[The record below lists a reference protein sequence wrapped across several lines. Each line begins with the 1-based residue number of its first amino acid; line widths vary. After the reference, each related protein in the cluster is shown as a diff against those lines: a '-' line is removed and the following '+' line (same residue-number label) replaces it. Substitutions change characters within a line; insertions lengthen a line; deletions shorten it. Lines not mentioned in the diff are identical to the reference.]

1 MATAASARAAAELLA
16 RLERDPVKPAEIAA
30 LLDGFAPEE
39 RVAAIRAAG
48 RAHQRRLYRAVA
60 GHGTLR
66 LADLVPPAR
75 RPLETV
81 RHLGRNTLPA
91 FTLFEKRFCR
101 PEGEDAAAPTA
112 LWGYNFQTV
121 SPLTGPGYYVA
132 YADAGAG
139 EVLIDYTK
147 LPPSAPPGWPRVKSN
162 ERGLAR
168 FIYGFMVDRLRRVS
182 EHVTIGSAIRNGR
195 EIGSWFL
202 LCREP

>member
-1 MATAASARAAAELLA
+1 MAADALARAAAAFAALLD
-16 RLERDPVKPAEIAA
+16 RDPVKPAEVAA

-39 RVAAIRAAG
+39 RVAAIRGAG
-48 RAHQRRLYRAVA
+48 RSHQRRLYRAVE
-60 GHGTLR
+60 GQGGLP
-66 LADLVPPAR
+66 LAALVPPAR
-75 RPLETV
+75 AALETV
-81 RHLGRNTLPA
+81 RHFGKNTLPA

-101 PEGEDAAAPTA
+101 PAGEAAGAPAA

-132 YADAGAG
+132 YEDRAHG

-147 LPPSAPPGWPRVKSN
+147 LPPTAPPGWPAVKSN
-162 ERGLAR
+162 ERGLSR